1 MQGLEGGDEVFR
13 LRGSAPDG
21 GMEVGACVGEW
32 NARGALSLAPEK
44 GK

>member
-13 LRGSAPDG
+13 LDGRCARRARSIDGKEGVTSALHKD
-21 GMEVGACVGEW
+21 
-32 NARGALSLAPEK
+32 K